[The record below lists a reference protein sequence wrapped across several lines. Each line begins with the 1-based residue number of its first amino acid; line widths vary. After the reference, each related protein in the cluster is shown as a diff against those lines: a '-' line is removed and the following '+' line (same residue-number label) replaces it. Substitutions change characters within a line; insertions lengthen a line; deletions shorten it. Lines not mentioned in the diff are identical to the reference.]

1 MKFCF
6 LLILIYMNGYVHQSV
21 GFQGSE
27 VCKTL
32 ANFESVY
39 SAQHTK
45 VPWVTFC
52 LLHSIW
58 FISRT
63 NDTESI
69 QLKKKKKNF
78 PTGYCVFVVQSPYS

>member
-6 LLILIYMNGYVHQSV
+6 LLILIYMDGYVQQSV

-32 ANFESVY
+32 GNFESVY

-45 VPWVTFC
+45 MP
-52 LLHSIW
+52 
-58 FISRT
+58 
-63 NDTESI
+63 
-69 QLKKKKKNF
+69 
-78 PTGYCVFVVQSPYS
+78 